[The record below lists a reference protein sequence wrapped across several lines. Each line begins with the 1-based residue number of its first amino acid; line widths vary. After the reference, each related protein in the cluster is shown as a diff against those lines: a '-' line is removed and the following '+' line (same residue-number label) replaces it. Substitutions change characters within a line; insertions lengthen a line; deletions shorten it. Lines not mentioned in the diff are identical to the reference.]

1 MLSKMV
7 TEQMES
13 KVNDVPD
20 ALRGKV
26 QKSLQKISDEGKDY
40 FICIIL

>member
-1 MLSKMV
+1 MV

-13 KVNDVPD
+13 KVNDMPES
-20 ALRGKV
+20 LRGKI
-26 QKSLQKISDEGKDY
+26 QRSLQKISDDGKDY